1 DNNKKAAVN
10 KPAGN
15 VRDNFAKNY
24 NNGQKPYGGQRDNY
38 KAGGNSEP
46 KKGPVGG
53 CYNCGKD
60 HYANQCPLKKD
71 DRNQQH
77 KIHAAVA
84 DKQAEKQ
91 VTPIE
96 VP

>member
-1 DNNKKAAVN
+1 
-10 KPAGN
+10 
-15 VRDNFAKNY
+15 
-24 NNGQKPYGGQRDNY
+24 KPYGGQCDNY
-38 KAGGNSEP
+38 KAGGNFET

-60 HYANQCPLKKD
+60 HYVNQCPLKKD

-96 VP
+96 VS

>member
-1 DNNKKAAVN
+1 
-10 KPAGN
+10 
-15 VRDNFAKNY
+15 
-24 NNGQKPYGGQRDNY
+24 KPYGGQRDNY
-38 KAGGNSEP
+38 KTGGNFEP
-46 KKGPVGG
+46 KKGHVGG

>member
-1 DNNKKAAVN
+1 
-10 KPAGN
+10 
-15 VRDNFAKNY
+15 
-24 NNGQKPYGGQRDNY
+24 
-38 KAGGNSEP
+38 
-46 KKGPVGG
+46 GPVGG